1 VTVLIRFAA
10 AALWLLAAGPISAQ
24 SAKSWD
30 EVVTAAKREGVVVE
44 YTAYV
49 GAPTNRTIAA
59 AFQSKYGI
67 KIDFVEGRGNELR
80 ERIRIEQS
88 AGRFLGDMLHHAQIA
103 TTTIQRNDNALQPH
117 GGLPSAG
124 RLRKGFSA
132 DELMAPVFTINY
144 GMLVNRNLVKPGE
157 EPKSWADLTDAK
169 WKGKILGDDPRAP
182 GGGRV
187 WFVATYDT
195 LGRGFHEKMAVQ
207 DIKWAREYRESERR
221 VARGEFPIYFPYIL
235 SDNASLAGLPVKH
248 LVPEEGATYGAY
260 AVSMLRNA
268 PHPNAA
274 RVLMEFYLSDEV
286 QTIYARDAHG
296 IVVDGALDNMPAE
309 IRELAN
315 AKLLS
320 GNDVPERMDEM
331 FAKAKEIYK

>member
-1 VTVLIRFAA
+1 MMKLLFRCAV
-10 AALWLLAAGPISAQ
+10 AALCLQTSAVFAQ
-24 SAKSWD
+24 SWD
-30 EVVTAAKREGVVVE
+30 DVMAAAKREGSVVE

-49 GAPTNRTIAA
+49 GAPSNRAIAA
-59 AFQSKYGI
+59 AFEKKYGI
-67 KIDFVEGRGNELR
+67 KVDFVEGRGELR

-88 AGRFLGDMLHHAQIA
+88 TGRFLGDVLHHAQI
-103 TTTIQRNDNALQPH
+103 TSITIARADNSLQPH
-117 GGLPSAG
+117 GGLPSMG
-124 RLRKGFSA
+124 RLRKGFTA
-132 DELMAPVFTINY
+132 NELMTPVFTINY
-144 GMLVNRNLVKPGE
+144 GMLINRNLVKPGE

-195 LGRGFHEKMAVQ
+195 LGHAFHEKMAGQ

-248 LVPEEGATYGAY
+248 VVPEEGATYGAY

-274 RVLMEFYLSDEV
+274 RLLMEFHLSDEV
-286 QTIYARDAHG
+286 QAIYARDAHG
-296 IVVDGALDNMPAE
+296 IVVDGVLDKMPAE